1 MLINFFL
8 RTSVRKCNEKTLFS
22 FKARMFAPFPTIFL
36 KNLKIQQIY
45 YHLQTNHSRLFLHLR
60 RGVPKTEFKINIIN
74 TTKML
79 TLRTAYSSL

>member
-8 RTSVRKCNEKTLFS
+8 TTSVRKCKEKTLFS
-22 FKARMFAPFPTIFL
+22 FKACIFAPFPFP
-36 KNLKIQQIY
+36 
-45 YHLQTNHSRLFLHLR
+45 HSRLFLHLR
-60 RGVPKTEFKINIIN
+60 RGVPKVEFKINIIN